1 MWLTE
6 TPWPPS
12 ILVTILAIITLLWG
26 YNRSHRGALI
36 ASGVLLLL
44 IPAIFV
50 VERLIVTPG
59 EEVEALVHELRD
71 AVVSRDIDRTLSYF
85 SEQIVAERLAIGTG
99 MGLGYVKPDVSITD
113 LSVSVSQNS
122 TAESHFRANG
132 TFVLDTPVASG
143 ERHIATRWNLLWRRE
158 AGDWKIYAIDR
169 LNPITGEVIPML
181 SAD

>member
-12 ILVTILAIITLLWG
+12 ILVAILTTITLLWG
-26 YNRSHRGALI
+26 YNRGQRGPLI
-36 ASGVLLLL
+36 AGGLLLLL

-50 VERLIVTPG
+50 VERLIITPG

-71 AVVSRDIDRTLSYF
+71 AVAARDVDQTLSYF
-85 SEQIVAERLAIGTG
+85 SPQLLPERAAIRAG
-99 MGLGYVKPDVSITD
+99 MQMGYVKPDVSITD

-132 TFVLDTPVASG
+132 TFVLDTPIASG
-143 ERHIATRWNLLWRRE
+143 ERHIATRWNVLWRRE
-158 AGDWKIYAIDR
+158 AGVWKIFSLDR
-169 LNPITGEVIPML
+169 LNPITGEVIPIL
-181 SAD
+181 SGD